1 MARKRKVVSIQV
13 QTTVLTGGGAET
25 VPYLD
30 AKATH
35 WSIYFRF
42 KNGEVQWLADT
53 PVDKC
58 SSDGRRTALVYA
70 AELSMEYNVPIEK
83 IY

>member
-1 MARKRKVVSIQV
+1 MARKRKIVSIQV
-13 QTTVLTGGGAET
+13 QTTRLTGGGAET

-30 AKATH
+30 GKATH
-35 WSIYFRF
+35 WSVYVRY

-53 PVDKC
+53 PVDRC
-58 SSDGRRTALVYA
+58 SSEGRRTALVFA
-70 AELSMEYNVPIEK
+70 AELSMEHGVPIEK